1 MCMRDID
8 SMVLLCIVSFFNFA
22 LHLCDAAQQRTLYR
36 FYSSFA
42 FSTVKTWENVVL
54 LLTKD
59 FKILEL
65 FFASGIAD

>member
-8 SMVLLCIVSFFNFA
+8 SMVLLCIVSFFNFT

-36 FYSSFA
+36 LYSSA
-42 FSTVKTWENVVL
+42 LSTVKTWENVL

-59 FKILEL
+59 FNSRTFLL
-65 FFASGIAD
+65 FASGIAD